1 MADFLDKV
9 WNILFCWTRKLS
21 FLSVSKFYSN
31 KIIRS
36 IVFSFMAYYP
46 LCSISILPYEHII
59 ELILCVYFF
68 YIIYVIMYTI
78 FLIKEY
84 SLDRT
89 WIK

>member
-31 KIIRS
+31 KIIGS
-36 IVFSFMAYYP
+36 IVFSYMAYYP
-46 LCSISILPYEHII
+46 LCSISILLYEHI

-68 YIIYVIMYTI
+68 LCNLRNCV
-78 FLIKEY
+78 
-84 SLDRT
+84 
-89 WIK
+89 